1 MKRLGIGIV
10 SIGILFLLS
19 YVIWSSMQSQFLKS
33 GNKASLAVLSSP
45 VPTKQSSL
53 VNEIEFDSI
62 VYSIELF
69 EITDIAKLRLI
80 GNFSERKTAKQ
91 LNNDE
96 ACHFMTNGGFYS
108 TENTPLGLFIGENYS
123 QPKPLTSALLNGYVF
138 ITDTESI
145 ITSTPITSYRLA
157 VQTGPLLIKNSTIQL
172 LRIQNDTYERRM
184 IAAVTQKNTLV
195 FIMLYKKDSLYE
207 GPLLKDIPEI
217 LDQISAELALPI
229 TNAINL
235 DGGTAS
241 TFISPNTT
249 IQELSPVGSVFCLS
263 K

>member
-10 SIGILFLLS
+10 GVGILLLLS
-19 YVIWSSMQSQFLKS
+19 YVIWSSIQPQFLKS
-33 GNKASLAVLSSP
+33 DNKASVAVLSSP
-45 VPTKQSSL
+45 VPTKQPSP

-62 VYSIELF
+62 PYSIELF
-69 EITDIAKLRLI
+69 EINDITKLRLI
-80 GNFSERKTAKQ
+80 GNFKDKKTAKQ
-91 LNNDE
+91 LYSDE
-96 ACHFMTNGGFYS
+96 ACRFMTNGGFYS
-108 TENTPLGLFIGENYS
+108 TESTPLGLFVGENYS
-123 QPKPLTSALLNGYVF
+123 QSKPLTSALLNGYVF
-138 ITDTESI
+138 ITDTKSI
-145 ITSTPITSYRLA
+145 ITSTPLTSYRLA
-157 VQTGPLLIKNSTIQL
+157 VQTGPLLIQDKTVQL

-207 GPLLKDIPEI
+207 GPLLKDVPKM
-217 LDQISAELALPI
+217 LSQISTNLASPI

-241 TFISPNTT
+241 TFISPKTT
-249 IQELSPVGSVFCLS
+249 IQELSPVGSVFCLI